1 MGVFQSTLP
10 ARGATTKRRTKLYRG
25 QFQSTLP
32 ARGATNGRPLC
43 ATVKLISIH
52 APRTGSDVI
61 FTPNLCNLHPISIH
75 APRTGSDFTVALDI
89 LNRIFQS
96 TLPARGAT
104 VSCCKFRWIAKFQ
117 STLPARGATAF
128 PILSTLF
135 IPISIHAPRT
145 GSDSTYASGGASSYY
160 FNPRSPHGER
170 PGVRMYPPIPNL
182 FQSTLPARGATRY
195 IFSRLL
201 VRMGFQSTLP
211 ARGATGYPHHA
222 LQGLYISIHAP
233 RTGSDVRGTV

>member
-117 STLPARGATAF
+117 STLPARGATT
-128 PILSTLF
+128 PLLI
-135 IPISIHAPRT
+135 ISRRDLP
-145 GSDSTYASGGASSYY
+145 
-160 FNPRSPHGER
+160 
-170 PGVRMYPPIPNL
+170 
-182 FQSTLPARGATRY
+182 FQSTLPARGATRCNHY
-195 IFSRLL
+195 ARNAGKYFNPRSPHGERHRFSKSSQSDFA
-201 VRMGFQSTLP
+201 FQSTLP
-211 ARGATGYPHHA
+211 ARGATTPEFDFA
-222 LQGLYISIHAP
+222 IAERISIHAP
-233 RTGSDVRGTV
+233 RTGSDL